1 MSESLKPMGGYLKK
15 FAELYEQGKSVE
27 EIAQELGISPQSI
40 RRRYLYEYD
49 KYVEYASEKIS
60 ELLDGGVSP
69 EEAAR
74 KVKEELGITDRMVE
88 EALKKVL
95 EQAEQKQGGAK
106 IDELRKE
113 GTAAAE
119 RIKQKLQESTGA
131 EEGENVKKD
140 LVDEF
145 DRMINTIDAIAR
157 RLNVLRG
164 PVKPSNPSPG
174 SAVPADVVEQLQEL
188 AKGLEAIKQSLQ
200 PKTYVGRLK
209 RVRRPD
215 GSEEEYEVLPE
226 DQVRL
231 MMAEIQKKQAE
242 TVMDKY
248 VPKVLERLD
257 KIDANVSSIANR
269 LLTLFESTIAPTLK
283 QRAPE
288 IVRDFEDRFRRL
300 VGSMSQEEKLR
311 TLVEM
316 EKKVEEASKK

>member
-88 EALKKVL
+88 EALKKAL